1 MQISDITQV
10 KIITTEKIFR
20 FSFLLMMVAENETEI
35 SIDGYQINIMNEVE
49 GFETRRK
56 RKKNVLMNERYRVV
70 NSVTN
75 KRHIFN
81 HLLIRKHLV

>member
-10 KIITTEKIFR
+10 KIITPEKIFR

-49 GFETRRK
+49 GFETQK
-56 RKKNVLMNERYRVV
+56 MKMSSAACSYG
-70 NSVTN
+70 
-75 KRHIFN
+75 
-81 HLLIRKHLV
+81 